1 MPKYRSYREALSVP
15 MQIQVY
21 RQVDISES
29 ALRLQREPKNHF
41 NYLVPIRLA
50 ALTRSHSIFET
61 VFLKNELSYIRN
73 AHFDYREHHICAR
86 KVDPK
91 SHPESAGIL

>member
-21 RQVDISES
+21 RQVEIRKS
-29 ALRLQREPKNHF
+29 ALRLQREPKKHF

-50 ALTRSHSIFET
+50 ALTLSLQIKTAKLSSRADET
-61 VFLKNELSYIRN
+61 RELLLKYTMS
-73 AHFDYREHHICAR
+73 
-86 KVDPK
+86 
-91 SHPESAGIL
+91 G

>member
-1 MPKYRSYREALSVP
+1 MGVSKGGGQTGTR
-15 MQIQVY
+15 VY
-21 RQVDISES
+21 RQVKIWKS
-29 ALRLQREPKNHF
+29 ALRLQRELKNDV
-41 NYLVPIRLA
+41 NYSIPNLWA
-50 ALTRSHSIFET
+50 ALTLSLSIFDT

>member
-21 RQVDISES
+21 RQVNISES
-29 ALRLQREPKNHF
+29 ALRLQRELKNDV
-41 NYLVPIRLA
+41 NYSIPNLWA
-50 ALTRSHSIFET
+50 ALTLSLSIFET
-61 VFLKNELSYIRN
+61 VFLKNELSCIRN
-73 AHFDYREHHICAR
+73 AHFDYRKLHICVR